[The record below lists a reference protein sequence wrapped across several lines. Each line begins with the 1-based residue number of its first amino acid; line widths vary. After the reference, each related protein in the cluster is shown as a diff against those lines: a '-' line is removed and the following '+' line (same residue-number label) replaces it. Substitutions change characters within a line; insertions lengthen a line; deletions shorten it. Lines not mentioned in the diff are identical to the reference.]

1 MFCSLKQLCVCDF
14 ANLADLA
21 AEPSALKLFFCRRGT
36 HVCLW
41 NKQCHLPQTFLLKY
55 WSLVQ
60 RMGKG
65 GSHPAAPRFFF
76 SLLANNLVRELPL
89 LSNFW
94 QIKRNDHDTCDDA
107 GGFGS
112 PFLANHG
119 LPFAFPRPYPCAPG
133 KKKKYVPSH
142 SPLSTLPLAAD

>member
-76 SLLANNLVRELPL
+76 F
-89 LSNFW
+89 LSW
-94 QIKRNDHDTCDDA
+94 QIIWFENCHYLATFGRSNGTTTTLVMTPVVSEVLSWPIT
-107 GGFGS
+107 GFHS
-112 PFLANHG
+112 HSRALTHVPQE
-119 LPFAFPRPYPCAPG
+119 
-133 KKKKYVPSH
+133 KKKICTFSFAPQHPS
-142 SPLSTLPLAAD
+142 PGC